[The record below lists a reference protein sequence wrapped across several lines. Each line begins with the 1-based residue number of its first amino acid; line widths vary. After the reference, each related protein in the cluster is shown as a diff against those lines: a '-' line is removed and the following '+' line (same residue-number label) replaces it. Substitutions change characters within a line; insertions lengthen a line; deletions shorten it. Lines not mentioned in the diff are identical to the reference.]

1 MGYFSWVRPPMVIGG
16 IAIFGTMAYLFNDKD
31 KTITVETRPE
41 QEWPR
46 LYLAPEAPQ
55 PVETLDEI

>member
-1 MGYFSWVRPPMVIGG
+1 MGYFWWVRPPMVIGG
-16 IAIFGTMAYLFNDKD
+16 IAIFVLVAYLRTDET
-31 KTITVETRPE
+31 KTAETRSE

-46 LYLAPEAPQ
+46 RYLA